1 MNLPEPLLVD
11 IEWRNEAECFVV
23 RATDVHNREVPSG
36 VLRRQL
42 FAWHEDSFYGSLVP
56 EMVESRKTVLAL
68 PAALAITYLA
78 EPSPLLHGKFTWSDS
93 FHKLQVQAKKLQRIL
108 ATGQFE
114 PMLSLN
120 SKDGFA
126 WRTIGERDEDESDG
140 DVPSLEQWLN
150 AAMKQ
155 LVLEPGPIRD
165 AWHVLVNQK
174 PALGLGKR
182 ASQTFAG
189 DEDRWLEAIGYRQDD
204 TPFTMALRL
213 IEPDQ
218 SEHPIWKLLPIFVDR
233 QTGRSMFLEDIPVAW
248 LTVAEE
254 RLARA
259 HTQWTKVWPTL
270 AEDLDDEAAWQFLE
284 SGAMLLRAAGIT
296 VQMPSWWE
304 SLLVTKPKLV
314 ADVRM
319 NEASGL
325 FGMQQLLDYDW
336 RIAIGEVEIS
346 EQEFQTL
353 VKSGQKLTNLN
364 GKWVALQPK
373 WVKSLQATMRE
384 HTDAGQNMRLSEVLA
399 LHLADGQ
406 RIALTPEDENQ
417 SEIESFKLE
426 VRLQQR
432 LQQWTAQL
440 FERSAMEQFHL
451 PATFMG
457 ELRPY
462 QAEGAAWLG
471 FLRQSGLGACLADD
485 MGLGKTVQFI
495 AHIAHLKQTQQMNNP
510 VLLICPTSV
519 LGNWQQE
526 WRRFAPSVKTYLH
539 YGTNRLSG
547 ETFFEE
553 IAGMDVIITSYSL
566 ALLDQATLGD
576 MEWTTICLDEAQ
588 NIKNPAGKQSQAIRR
603 LRAQHRVALTGTP
616 IENRL
621 LELWSIFDFLN
632 PGYLGSMRAFHRSFV
647 KPIERNKD
655 EETLAR
661 LQRLVRPF
669 LLRRTKKDEHI
680 QLSLPD
686 KLEQHIF
693 VSLTAE
699 QAVLYEQQLEK
710 LLNGIDR
717 LSAMERRGQILA
729 VLTKLKQI
737 CDHPSLF
744 EGENSEPTD
753 EWIKRS
759 NKLARLLEMI
769 DEARAENQR
778 CIIFTQYVRMGRM
791 IAAALEN
798 RFGKKVSFLH
808 GGVAKEERD
817 RLVAAFQAEAIEG
830 EESSDIFIL
839 SLKAGGTGL
848 NLTAATHVFHFDR
861 WWNPAV
867 ENQATDRAYRIGQT
881 KQVQVHKFVSLG
893 TLEERIHEMIA
904 RKQALSENIVGAGES
919 WITEMSTDEI
929 KDLFRLRREWL
940 EEEEV

>member
-1 MNLPEPLLVD
+1 
-11 IEWRNEAECFVV
+11 
-23 RATDVHNREVPSG
+23 
-36 VLRRQL
+36 
-42 FAWHEDSFYGSLVP
+42 
-56 EMVESRKTVLAL
+56 
-68 PAALAITYLA
+68 
-78 EPSPLLHGKFTWSDS
+78 
-93 FHKLQVQAKKLQRIL
+93 
-108 ATGQFE
+108 
-114 PMLSLN
+114 
-120 SKDGFA
+120 
-126 WRTIGERDEDESDG
+126 
-140 DVPSLEQWLN
+140 
-150 AAMKQ
+150 
-155 LVLEPGPIRD
+155 
-165 AWHVLVNQK
+165 
-174 PALGLGKR
+174 
-182 ASQTFAG
+182 
-189 DEDRWLEAIGYRQDD
+189 
-204 TPFTMALRL
+204 
-213 IEPDQ
+213 
-218 SEHPIWKLLPIFVDR
+218 
-233 QTGRSMFLEDIPVAW
+233 
-248 LTVAEE
+248 
-254 RLARA
+254 
-259 HTQWTKVWPTL
+259 
-270 AEDLDDEAAWQFLE
+270 
-284 SGAMLLRAAGIT
+284 
-296 VQMPSWWE
+296 
-304 SLLVTKPKLV
+304 
-314 ADVRM
+314 
-319 NEASGL
+319 
-325 FGMQQLLDYDW
+325 
-336 RIAIGEVEIS
+336 
-346 EQEFQTL
+346 
-353 VKSGQKLTNLN
+353 
-364 GKWVALQPK
+364 
-373 WVKSLQATMRE
+373 
-384 HTDAGQNMRLSEVLA
+384 
-399 LHLADGQ
+399 
-406 RIALTPEDENQ
+406 
-417 SEIESFKLE
+417 
-426 VRLQQR
+426 
-432 LQQWTAQL
+432 
-440 FERSAMEQFHL
+440 
-451 PATFMG
+451 
-457 ELRPY
+457 
-462 QAEGAAWLG
+462 
-471 FLRQSGLGACLADD
+471 
-485 MGLGKTVQFI
+485 
-495 AHIAHLKQTQQMNNP
+495 
-510 VLLICPTSV
+510 
-519 LGNWQQE
+519 
-526 WRRFAPSVKTYLH
+526 
-539 YGTNRLSG
+539 
-547 ETFFEE
+547 
-553 IAGMDVIITSYSL
+553 
-566 ALLDQATLGD
+566 
-576 MEWTTICLDEAQ
+576 
-588 NIKNPAGKQSQAIRR
+588 
-603 LRAQHRVALTGTP
+603 LTGTP

-744 EGENSEPTD
+744 EGENSKPTD